1 MLQAIVMFGIILVIL
16 FIVSLFLS
24 YVEERRDRRR
34 YVSTADAAHHRR
46 AYKRINR
53 DPEEQYIEGVGYII
67 GDITCIYNARSPY
80 IRCAVNPGGLCQDCR
95 YYEGK
100 EKSRCESHE
109 L

>member
-1 MLQAIVMFGIILVIL
+1 MFGIILIIL

-24 YVEERRDRRR
+24 YIEERRERRR
-34 YVSTADAAHHRR
+34 YVSAADAANHRR

-95 YYEGK
+95 YYDSE
-100 EKSRCESHE
+100 EKGHN
-109 L
+109 